1 MAQDPIAIVEQII
14 SNAMLKADEYSYEA
28 DEAAHKIIREQIG
41 MYLEPPNPS
50 IGFAVEAVEPDVPE
64 VSDTIVGYEAQLEK
78 IVALLSDQLAGFFA
92 RYYPLAADAY
102 DEASAWLVNQIT
114 NGGAGVNE
122 QVAAELWQRAR
133 ERIIRDGRRVENQIA
148 TGYAAKG
155 YMIPPGAMTAKMEE
169 ARFQQLTATGEAATA
184 VASKMFDA
192 EVDMIKFAVDAA
204 VKARQMAMSAA
215 ADYIRAVASA
225 PDSAVR
231 TYNMKDENR
240 ARMIAAAADWYRARL
255 SRDEIVLKSKLSE
268 KEIDYKIYEHRRTQA
283 TRNDDVRVRALAS
296 AADVYARTASAAL
309 SSLNSIVS
317 TAANI

>member
-1 MAQDPIAIVEQII
+1 MAQDPIAIIEQII
-14 SNAMLKADEYSYEA
+14 SNAMLKADEYSYKA

-231 TYNMKDENR
+231 IYNMKDENR
-240 ARMIAAAADWYRARL
+240 ARMIAAAAYWYRARL

>member
-1 MAQDPIAIVEQII
+1 MAQDPIAIIEQII

-50 IGFAVEAVEPDVPE
+50 IGFAVEAVEPGVPE

-92 RYYPLAADAY
+92 RYYPRAADAY

-317 TAANI
+317 TAANT

>member
-1 MAQDPIAIVEQII
+1 MAQDPIAIIEQII

-78 IVALLSDQLAGFFA
+78 IVALLSDQLAGFFV

-231 TYNMKDENR
+231 IYNMKDENR

>member
-1 MAQDPIAIVEQII
+1 MAQDPIAIIEQII

-184 VASKMFDA
+184 VVSKMFDA

-283 TRNDDVRVRALAS
+283 TQNDEVRVRALAS

>member
-1 MAQDPIAIVEQII
+1 MAQDPIAIIEEII
-14 SNAMLKADEYSYEA
+14 NNAMLKADTYSERAEKMARHIFLTPVGRYFPDPSTTVGFVPSA
-28 DEAAHKIIREQIG
+28 I
-41 MYLEPPNPS
+41 EP
-50 IGFAVEAVEPDVPE
+50 AVPE

-78 IVALLSDQLAGFFA
+78 IVALLSDQLADFFA
-92 RYYPLAADAY
+92 KYYPLAADAY
-102 DEASAWLVNQIT
+102 DEASAWMVNQIT

-155 YMIPPGAMTAKMEE
+155 YTIPPGAMTAKMEE

-184 VASKMFDA
+184 IASKMFDA

-204 VKARQMAMSAA
+204 VKARQMAMNAA
-215 ADYIRAVASA
+215 ADYIRAVAGA

-240 ARMIAAAADWYRARL
+240 ARMINAAADWYRARL
-255 SRDEIVLKSKLSE
+255 SRDELVLRSKIAEMDAGSRLFEE
-268 KEIDYKIYEHRRTQA
+268 KHRYEISTDSTQV
-283 TRNDDVRVRALAS
+283 DALGK

>member
-1 MAQDPIAIVEQII
+1 MAQDPIAVIEYII
-14 SNAMLKADEYSYEA
+14 DNAILKANEYSASA
-28 DEAAHKIIREQIG
+28 DEAAQEIIDE
-41 MYLEPPNPS
+41 N
-50 IGFAVEAVEPDVPE
+50 IGFYLDPPDPALGFTIGAVEPDVPE
-64 VSDTIVGYEAQLEK
+64 VSDTIVGYEAQLSK

-92 RYYPLAADAY
+92 KYYPLAADAY
-102 DEASAWLVNQIT
+102 DEASAWIINQIT

-133 ERIIRDGRRVENQIA
+133 ERIITDGRRVENQIV

-155 YMIPPGAMTAKMEE
+155 YTIPPGAMTAKIEA
-169 ARFQQLTATGEAATA
+169 ARFEQLRASGEASTTIAA
-184 VASKMFDA
+184 KMFDS
-192 EVDMIKFAVDAA
+192 EVEMIKFAVDAA
-204 VKARQMAMSAA
+204 IKARQMAMSAA

-240 ARMIAAAADWYRARL
+240 ARMINAASDWYRARL
-255 SRDEIVLKSKLSE
+255 NRDDLVLKSKMAE
-268 KEIDYKIYEHRRTQA
+268 QEMGYKIYEHRRTQA
-283 TRNDDVRVRALAS
+283 TTNDEVRVRALGH

>member
-1 MAQDPIAIVEQII
+1 MAQDPIAIIEQII

-204 VKARQMAMSAA
+204 IKARQMAMSAA

>member
-1 MAQDPIAIVEQII
+1 MAQDPIAIIEQII

-231 TYNMKDENR
+231 TY
-240 ARMIAAAADWYRARL
+240 ALPL
-255 SRDEIVLKSKLSE
+255 SITGGAVWTTTGGWDSS
-268 KEIDYKIYEHRRTQA
+268 
-283 TRNDDVRVRALAS
+283 TRSVRPR
-296 AADVYARTASAAL
+296 
-309 SSLNSIVS
+309 
-317 TAANI
+317 

>member
-1 MAQDPIAIVEQII
+1 MAQDPIAIIEQII

-50 IGFAVEAVEPDVPE
+50 IGFAVEAIEPDVPE
-64 VSDTIVGYEAQLEK
+64 VSDTIIGYEAQLDK
-78 IVALLSDQLAGFFA
+78 LVALLSDQLADFFA

-169 ARFQQLTATGEAATA
+169 ARFAQLTATGEAATA

>member
-1 MAQDPIAIVEQII
+1 MAQDPIAIIEQII

-28 DEAAHKIIREQIG
+28 DEAALKIIREQIG

-204 VKARQMAMSAA
+204 IKARQMAMSAA

>member
-1 MAQDPIAIVEQII
+1 MAQDPIAIIEQII

-28 DEAAHKIIREQIG
+28 DEAAHKIISEQIG
-41 MYLEPPNPS
+41 MYLDPPSPS
-50 IGFAVEAVEPDVPE
+50 IGFAVEAIEPDVPE
-64 VSDTIVGYEAQLEK
+64 VSDTIIGYEAQLDK
-78 IVALLSDQLAGFFA
+78 LVALLSDQLAGFFA

-268 KEIDYKIYEHRRTQA
+268 KEIDYKIYEHGRTQA

>member
-1 MAQDPIAIVEQII
+1 MAQDPIAIIEQII
-14 SNAMLKADEYSYEA
+14 SNAMLKADEYGYEA

-268 KEIDYKIYEHRRTQA
+268 KEIDYKIYEHLRTQA

>member
-1 MAQDPIAIVEQII
+1 MAQDPIAIIEQII

>member
-1 MAQDPIAIVEQII
+1 MAQDPIEVIEYIINNAIK
-14 SNAMLKADEYSYEA
+14 KANEYSYNA
-28 DEAAHKIIREQIG
+28 DRAAAKVINENIG
-41 MYLEPPNPS
+41 MFLEPPVS
-50 IGFAVEAVEPDVPE
+50 STGFEIEAIEPDVPE
-64 VSDTIVGYEAQLEK
+64 VSDTIVGYEAQLDK

-92 RYYPLAADAY
+92 KYYPLAADAY
-102 DEASAWLVNQIT
+102 DEANAWLLDQIT

-192 EVDMIKFAVDAA
+192 EVDMIKFAVGQALE
-204 VKARQMAMSAA
+204 ARKMAMSAA

-225 PDSAVR
+225 PDSAVK

-240 ARMIAAAADWYRARL
+240 ARMIGAAADWYRARL

-283 TRNDDVRVRALAS
+283 TQNDEVRVRALAS

>member
-1 MAQDPIAIVEQII
+1 MAQDPIAIIEQII

-215 ADYIRAVASA
+215 TDYIRAVASA

>member
-1 MAQDPIAIVEQII
+1 MAQDPIAIIEQII
-14 SNAMLKADEYSYEA
+14 SNAMLKADEYSGEA

>member
-1 MAQDPIAIVEQII
+1 MDPIEIINQII
-14 SNAMLKADEYSYEA
+14 ANAMLKAEEYSGEA
-28 DEAAHKIIREQIG
+28 DDAAHKIIREQIG
-41 MYLEPPNPS
+41 LFEPPPS
-50 IGFAVEAVEPDVPE
+50 TATGFTVEAVEPDVPE
-64 VSDTIVGYEAQLEK
+64 VSDTIVGYEAQLDK
-78 IVALLSDQLAGFFA
+78 IVALLSDQLADFFA
-92 RYYPLAADAY
+92 KYYPLAADAY

-133 ERIIRDGRRVENQIA
+133 EQIIRDGRRVENQIA

-192 EVDMIKFAVDAA
+192 EVDMIKFAIDAA
-204 VKARQMAMSAA
+204 IKARQMAMSAA
-215 ADYIRAVASA
+215 ADYVRAVASA

-240 ARMIAAAADWYRARL
+240 ARMINAASDWYRARL
-255 SRDEIVLKSKLSE
+255 NRDEIVLRSKLAE
-268 KEIDYKIYEHRRTQA
+268 KELDYKVYEHRASNNVRADQ
-283 TRNDDVRVRALAS
+283 VRVSALAS

>member
-1 MAQDPIAIVEQII
+1 MAQDPIAIIEQII

-28 DEAAHKIIREQIG
+28 DEAARKIIREQIG
-41 MYLEPPNPS
+41 MYLDPPNPS
-50 IGFAVEAVEPDVPE
+50 IGFAVEAIEPDVPE
-64 VSDTIVGYEAQLEK
+64 VSDTIIGYEAQLDK
-78 IVALLSDQLAGFFA
+78 LVALLSDQLADFFA

>member
-1 MAQDPIAIVEQII
+1 MAQDPIEVIEYIINNAITQA
-14 SNAMLKADEYSYEA
+14 NTYSYNA
-28 DEAAHKIIREQIG
+28 DRAASKVINENIG
-41 MYLEPPNPS
+41 MYLEPPSPS
-50 IGFAVEAVEPDVPE
+50 IGFAVEAIEPDVPE
-64 VSDTIVGYEAQLEK
+64 VSDTIVGYEAQLSK

-92 RYYPLAADAY
+92 KYYPLAADAY
-102 DEASAWLVNQIT
+102 DEANAWLLDQIT

-192 EVDMIKFAVDAA
+192 EVDMIKFAVGQALE
-204 VKARQMAMSAA
+204 ARKMAMSAA

-225 PDSAVR
+225 PDSATK

-240 ARMIAAAADWYRARL
+240 ARMINAAADWYRARL

-283 TRNDDVRVRALAS
+283 TQNDDVRVRALAS

>member
-1 MAQDPIAIVEQII
+1 MAQDPIAIIEQII

-28 DEAAHKIIREQIG
+28 DKAAQKIIREQIG

-231 TYNMKDENR
+231 AYNMKDENR

>member
-1 MAQDPIAIVEQII
+1 MAQDPIAIIEQII

-317 TAANI
+317 TAENI

>member
-1 MAQDPIAIVEQII
+1 MDPIEIINQII
-14 SNAMLKADEYSYEA
+14 ANAMATAGEYTENV
-28 DEAAHKIIREQIG
+28 DTAAGKIIRERIG
-41 MYLEPPNPS
+41 LFLDPPAS
-50 IGFAVEAVEPDVPE
+50 SLGFAIEAIEPDVPE
-64 VSDTIVGYEAQLEK
+64 VSDTIVGYEAQLDK
-78 IVALLSDQLAGFFA
+78 IVDLLSNQLAGFFA
-92 RYYPLAADAY
+92 KYYPLAADAY
-102 DEASAWLVNQIT
+102 DEASAWIVNQIT

-192 EVDMIKFAVDAA
+192 EVDMIKFAISQALE
-204 VKARQMAMSAA
+204 ARKMAMSAA

-240 ARMIAAAADWYRARL
+240 ARMINAAADWYRARL
-255 SRDEIVLKSKLSE
+255 NRDEIVLRSKLAE
-268 KEIDYKIYEHRRTQA
+268 KEIDYKIYEHRGDYEVKA
-283 TRNDDVRVRALAS
+283 DDVRVRALGS

>member
-1 MAQDPIAIVEQII
+1 MAQDPIAIIEQII

-192 EVDMIKFAVDAA
+192 EVDMIKVAVDAA

>member
-1 MAQDPIAIVEQII
+1 MMDPIEIINQII
-14 SNAMLKADEYSYEA
+14 AKAMETAGEYTEKVDS
-28 DEAAHKIIREQIG
+28 AAGKIIRERIG
-41 MYLEPPNPS
+41 LFLDPPDPAV
-50 IGFAVEAVEPDVPE
+50 GFAIEAVEPDVPE
-64 VSDTIVGYEAQLEK
+64 VSDTIVGYEAQLDK
-78 IVALLSDQLAGFFA
+78 IVALLSNQLAGFFNT
-92 RYYPLAADAY
+92 YYPLSADAY
-102 DEASAWLVNQIT
+102 DEANAWLLNQIT

-133 ERIIRDGRRVENQIA
+133 DRIIRDGRRVENQIA

-155 YMIPPGAMTAKMEE
+155 YSIPPGAMTAKMEE

-192 EVDMIKFAVDAA
+192 EVDMIKFAVGQALE
-204 VKARQMAMSAA
+204 ARKMAMSAA

-240 ARMIAAAADWYRARL
+240 ARMINAAADWYRARL
-255 SRDEIVLKSKLSE
+255 SRDEIVLKSKLAE
-268 KEIDYKIYEHRRTQA
+268 KELGYKIYEHRGDYEVKA
-283 TRNDDVRVRALAS
+283 DEVRIRALGA

>member
-1 MAQDPIAIVEQII
+1 MAQDPIAIIEQII

-41 MYLEPPNPS
+41 MYLDPPSPS
-50 IGFAVEAVEPDVPE
+50 IGFAVEAIEPDVPE
-64 VSDTIVGYEAQLEK
+64 VSDTIIGYEAQLDK
-78 IVALLSDQLAGFFA
+78 LVALLSDQLADFFA